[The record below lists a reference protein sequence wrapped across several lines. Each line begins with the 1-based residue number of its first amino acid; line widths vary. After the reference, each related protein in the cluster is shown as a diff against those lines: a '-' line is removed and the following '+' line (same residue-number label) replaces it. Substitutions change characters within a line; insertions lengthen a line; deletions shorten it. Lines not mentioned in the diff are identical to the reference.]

1 MLFQQDKKIQ
11 EDIFALVRIQHL
23 MLPLVILDI
32 TVRQEVQVPQLMLAR
47 LVIIVQL
54 VQLLI

>member
-1 MLFQQDKKIQ
+1 MLTVVQA
-11 EDIFALVRIQHL
+11 DIFALVSIQRL
-23 MLPLVILDI
+23 MLPLVYLDI